1 MERKSD
7 LELALL
13 VRESDDRQAFAEIV
27 ARYTGVVY
35 SVAMDLTGDRPTAEE
50 VTQDVFMRIYRGL
63 SGWRG
68 ESRFSTWVYRIAYN
82 AGMTA
87 AKRLRKH
94 PCTTTI
100 EGMHEVSDPLPE
112 PDREGDLQAVRN
124 AIGDLP
130 PDERALI
137 GLFYAEERTT
147 GEIAHITGLSESN
160 VRVRLHRIRQRLK
173 RSIKLTEDE

>member
-1 MERKSD
+1 MKTKSD

-27 ARYTGVVY
+27 ARYTGAVY
-35 SVAMDLTGDRPTAEE
+35 SVAMDLTGDRPAAEE

-82 AGMTA
+82 AGMSA
-87 AKRLRKH
+87 AKKLRKRLFH
-94 PCTTTI
+94 TPI
-100 EGMHEVSDPLPE
+100 EGLREVSDPLPE

-124 AIGDLP
+124 AINDLQ

-137 GLFYAEERTT
+137 GLFYAEDRTT
-147 GEIAHITGLSESN
+147 GEIAQITGLSESN

>member
-7 LELALL
+7 LELVLL

-94 PCTTTI
+94 PCSTPI
-100 EGMHEVSDPLPE
+100 EGLHEVSDPPPE
-112 PDREGDLQAVRN
+112 PDREDDLQAVRN